1 MGSPRM
7 SELRDILYV
16 DDENSNLVVFEA
28 TFEDDFN
35 VHTAHSAAEA
45 LELIDMLP
53 IPVVIADQRMPDM
66 TGVEM
71 FSLIR
76 RKHPHIQR
84 VILSGYAESESII
97 DAINQGQVF
106 QFVRKPWQRPELLSV
121 IHRAMDAHDMAMQ
134 NTSLMQ
140 RLLVS
145 EQCALL
151 GQATAEI
158 AHEMGNQLNLL
169 PLVELIED
177 EYSHETQLMQLA
189 KMARDS
195 HERLFALLSEIKG
208 IIRQEGAEFSLQ
220 LVSLADVVRELLSF
234 LRFNRDIPASSIV
247 ADLRCDP
254 VVLGNKLK
262 LHQILLNL
270 VRNAFDAIREKPNG
284 RIAIH
289 LGCTNDNI
297 LLSIADNGTGIPP
310 AILGK
315 IFDPFF
321 TTKGKKGNGLGLDLV
336 KRLVEAQHGRIQV
349 HSEPGQGSEFTITFP
364 IIASPPE
371 QQVHL
376 IEARN

>member
-1 MGSPRM
+1 M

-16 DDENSNLVVFEA
+16 DDENSNLVVFDA
-28 TFEDDFN
+28 TFEDDFR

-45 LELIDMLP
+45 MELIDLLP

-71 FSLIR
+71 FSVIR

-97 DAINQGQVF
+97 DAINQGQIF
-106 QFVRKPWQRPELLSV
+106 QFVRKPWQRAELHSV
-121 IHRAMDAHDMAMQ
+121 IHRAMEAHDMAMQ

-140 RLLVS
+140 RLLVT

-177 EYSHETQLMQLA
+177 EYSHDAQLVPLA
-189 KMARDS
+189 KMARES
-195 HERLFALLSEIKG
+195 HERLFALVNEIKS
-208 IIRQEGAEFSLQ
+208 IIRQEETEVSLQ

-234 LRFNRDIPASSIV
+234 LRFNREIPASSII

-254 VVLGNKLK
+254 VILGNKLK
-262 LHQILLNL
+262 LHQVLLNL
-270 VRNAFDAIREKPNG
+270 VKNAFDAIENKPNG
-284 RIAIH
+284 QIAIH
-289 LGCTNDNI
+289 LGCGPNKI
-297 LLSIADNGTGIPP
+297 QLSIADNGVGIPLS
-310 AILGK
+310 IQGK
-315 IFDPFF
+315 IWEPFF
-321 TTKGKKGNGLGLDLV
+321 STKGKHGNGLGLDLV
-336 KRLVEAQHGRIQV
+336 KRLVEAQHGQIEM
-349 HSEPGQGSEFTITFP
+349 HSKPGHGSEFMITFP
-364 IIASPPE
+364 LIAAPEE
-371 QQVHL
+371 QQLLSEVT
-376 IEARN
+376 R

>member
-1 MGSPRM
+1 M
-7 SELRDILYV
+7 SEHRDILYV

-134 NTSLMQ
+134 NTRLMQ

-177 EYSHETQLMQLA
+177 EYSQEAPLLQLA

-195 HERLFALLSEIKG
+195 HERLIALLNEIKS
-208 IIRQEGAEFSLQ
+208 IIRQEGAEISLQ

-310 AILGK
+310 AILRK

-336 KRLVEAQHGRIQV
+336 KRLVEAQHGKIQV
-349 HSEPGQGSEFTITFP
+349 HSEPGQGSEFTIMFP

-371 QQVHL
+371 HQVKL
-376 IEARN
+376 TEIRSI